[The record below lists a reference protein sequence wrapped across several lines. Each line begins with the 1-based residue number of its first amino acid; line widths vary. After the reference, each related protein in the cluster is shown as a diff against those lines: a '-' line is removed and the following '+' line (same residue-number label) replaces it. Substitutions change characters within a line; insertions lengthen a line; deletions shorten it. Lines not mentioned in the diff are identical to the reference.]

1 LTIPLLVQASKAC
14 KAARFRN
21 IGVFRVNPLTFKKYS
36 EFIYKLSGINLP
48 PEKNALVEARI
59 AKRMRQLGI
68 NDHKTYLKY
77 VTSSENNEEPTVLI
91 DAISTNV
98 TNFFREPD
106 HFVHIGNILS
116 QQLKKGQK
124 KFRFWSA
131 ACSSGE
137 EPYSLAVTLLE
148 AAQARDL
155 DLKIL
160 ATDIST
166 EILKKAHRGL
176 YAEKDVA
183 PVPKTLLSKYF
194 FTRKADRGK
203 MYKVKTEVRRLVVF
217 KRLNLST
224 PPFPMSGPFDA
235 VLCRNVMIYFDNSVR
250 QKLLD
255 DVCRLLRPGG
265 LLIVG
270 HTESLSGIK
279 LNVKTIVPSVY
290 RKII

>member
-1 LTIPLLVQASKAC
+1 M
-14 KAARFRN
+14 
-21 IGVFRVNPLTFKKYS
+21 NPLTFKKYS